1 MNTKRVLVATM
12 LGLFV
17 AVPAMAMDH
26 QPGQANPPA
35 AFGQSGQLAAPEM
48 SNVQATPSQQDSTP
62 VTITSSSTDNSSW
75 KPLGYV
81 MRGDKAYKRN
91 YGN

>member
-1 MNTKRVLVATM
+1 MNTQGFLVATM
-12 LGLFV
+12 LGLVV

-26 QPGQANPPA
+26 QPGKADPPAVSGQSAQLANPEMTNMQA
-35 AFGQSGQLAAPEM
+35 ASPQQDAAP
-48 SNVQATPSQQDSTP
+48 AT
-62 VTITSSSTDNSSW
+62 VTSSSTDNSSW